1 MGMNQSNSRITA
13 SPLAS
18 PYRQQGPKD
27 FGSDR
32 ALFISASV
40 PSSLLIS
47 CGPLWTTVEPRGPT
61 TPYYYFCLPPEPE
74 LLSLSAEVLSVE
86 TSVETQPLV

>member
-1 MGMNQSNSRITA
+1 MGVNQSNSRVTA
-13 SPLAS
+13 LPLAS
-18 PYRQQGPKD
+18 PYRRQGPKD

-47 CGPLWTTVEPRGPT
+47 HGPLWTAMEPGGPIA
-61 TPYYYFCLPPEPE
+61 PCYHFCLPPEPE
-74 LLSLSAEVLSVE
+74 LLSLSAEALSVE
-86 TSVETQPLV
+86 MSVETQPLV